1 MTVRRATR
9 EISPRAGSRAAAGHG
24 RAAEGAGTGWRAA
37 IAAPREGYA
46 AGPGARHATGG
57 SRRTCNRHRR
67 VGVRAGPARQS
78 SRPRVNRRRET
89 SPWRR
94 AETPPRRDGVDGAGS
109 HSENDRKES
118 ARHGELDGS
127 RRGRRSPESR
137 DACRRR
143 RERERR
149 RSDDA
154 KREDRGR
161 DGELDAR
168 TTRHESGKNGQ
179 RAPTRGRPAPR
190 ETTRRREVRD
200 GVAPGGKG
208 RQPRRPAA
216 VRGRRAT
223 REPWHGGDRT
233 GQPGEQAWQQQ
244 AGRSAT
250 AAWAPAGGAPHAGRR
265 YATLAEDGAGPAR
278 QSSRPSAKSWRAT
291 SPWRAATGSHGAQA
305 CKAPARSMNR
315 SAATAPDTRNA
326 AAAATKT
333 THAQVKLV
341 EPVLASRVKRG
352 DTDLGQ

>member
-1 MTVRRATR
+1 MRRVMA
-9 EISPRAGSRAAAGHG
+9 
-24 RAAEGAGTGWRAA
+24 WR
-37 IAAPREGYA
+37 
-46 AGPGARHATGG
+46 GPGSGAAT
-57 SRRTCNRHRR
+57 SRSK
-67 VGVRAGPARQS
+67 RQS

-109 HSENDRKES
+109 HSENDRVKES

-179 RAPTRGRPAPR
+179 RAPTRGRPAAR

-223 REPWHGGDRT
+223 RERWHGGDRT

-352 DTDLGQ
+352 DTDLGQQLIGSGGEHERPATGRRGTPAG